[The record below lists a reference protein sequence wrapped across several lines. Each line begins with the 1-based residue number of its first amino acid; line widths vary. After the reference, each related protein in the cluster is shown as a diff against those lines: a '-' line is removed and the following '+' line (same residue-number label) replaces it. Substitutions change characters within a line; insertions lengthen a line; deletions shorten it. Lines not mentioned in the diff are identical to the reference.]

1 MSQSFDLQFYMKIF
15 ETIKEMLFV
24 IKLETDIEKSET
36 SYRILKINPSASAI
50 TGLKEGEL
58 VGRDIRDFL
67 VLDGYFRNGEWF
79 DPSRDSATNEEGT
92 LLNIDGRA
100 CPVSV
105 SVSLFDNGSNVYL
118 VFIMSDISYLV
129 EAREKAKTE
138 SRAKS
143 EFLANMSHEIRT
155 PLNAIVGSAD
165 LLMRSSLGEDEKKYV
180 ELFKR
185 ASQNLSDIVN
195 DILDISKIE
204 ANQLQLEN
212 IEFSF
217 SELMK
222 DVEVIMSFRAR
233 EKGLSFSIEIS
244 PLISDCLKGDP
255 TRIKQILFNLI
266 GNSIKFTKNGS
277 VGVQIAIHPDK
288 PRFLH
293 IRVQDTG
300 IGIPS
305 EKHDVLFQKFTQAD
319 GSVTRNY
326 GGTGLGLAIVKHL
339 IEHMGGHIG
348 FESQVG
354 VGTIFYFSIPY
365 DPAFFSSTR
374 PRDDSEVTDFFLKL
388 TRPLQLLLVDD
399 TYENRFLVRAIL
411 KQFPIEITQA
421 ENGIDAVEKVKNG
434 NFDIVLMD
442 IQMPL
447 KDGISATKDIRHWES
462 TFSANRIP
470 IIALTAHAF
479 EEEVRRCL
487 DAGCSSHMSKPVSR
501 EVLLNNIRYFIQ
513 DADVSPILKLAHG

>member
-24 IKLETDIEKSET
+24 IKLETDLEKSET
-36 SYRILKINPSASAI
+36 LYRILKINPAASAI
-50 TGLKEGEL
+50 MGLREDEL

-92 LLNIDGRA
+92 LLNKDGRN

-105 SVSLFDNGSNVYL
+105 SASLFDNGINVYL

-129 EAREKAKTE
+129 EARERAKTE

-155 PLNAIVGSAD
+155 PLNAIVGAAD
-165 LLMRSSLGEDEKKYV
+165 LLMRSSLGEDEKTYV

-204 ANQLQLEN
+204 ANQLQMEN

-217 SELMK
+217 SELIK
-222 DVEVIMSFRAR
+222 DIEVIMSFRAR
-233 EKGLSFSIEIS
+233 EKGLDFAIEMS

-266 GNSIKFTKNGS
+266 GNSIKFTNKGS
-277 VGVQIAIHPDK
+277 VEVQIAIHPDK

-300 IGIPS
+300 IGIPN
-305 EKHDVLFQKFTQAD
+305 EKHEILFQKFTQAD

-354 VGTIFYFSIPY
+354 VGTTFYFSIPY
-365 DPAFFSSTR
+365 DPAFFAVTG
-374 PRDDSEVTDFFLKL
+374 PQDDSELIDFFVNLS
-388 TRPLQLLLVDD
+388 RPLRLLLVDD
-399 TYENRFLVRAIL
+399 TFENRFLVRAIL

-421 ENGIDAVEKVKNG
+421 ENGIEAVDKVKSG
-434 NFDIVLMD
+434 KFDIVLMD

-447 KDGISATKDIRHWES
+447 KDGISATMDIRNWES
-462 TFSANRIP
+462 TFSANRVP

-479 EEEVRRCL
+479 EEEVSRCL

-501 EVLLNNIRYFIQ
+501 DMLLNSIKYFVQ
-513 DADVSPILKLAHG
+513 GTDVSAVPKLAHG